1 MKDVIHHGLCLT
13 SSFLTLLKVATSD
26 FVTNSCGETWDSSCE
41 KSWVPV
47 HNQWV
52 PVKKKV
58 LVLDGK
64 CLGLSV
70 SRQSIWRQTP
80 KLFIIHSLPKKEIT
94 RTGYSTTKI
103 FKSISHSLH
112 PTGRIPWIILH
123 LWEFLCIGKAG
134 CKVTKSGSHF
144 VIYPTEK
151 CKPIVRSENITST
164 SAWLLLDKQVINK
177 AYKTRF
183 FKKRF

>member
-1 MKDVIHHGLCLT
+1 M
-13 SSFLTLLKVATSD
+13 
-26 FVTNSCGETWDSSCE
+26 
-41 KSWVPV
+41 
-47 HNQWV
+47 
-52 PVKKKV
+52 
-58 LVLDGK
+58 
-64 CLGLSV
+64 
-70 SRQSIWRQTP
+70 P

-134 CKVTKSGSHF
+134 CKVTKSVSHF

-151 CKPIVRSENITST
+151 WKPIVRSENITST

-177 AYKTRF
+177 ANKPDFLKNVFNWPVFLICLVLFLSHDHKPWLKTSQLKPNDNKGPVKWSEHYLVSISTWEILRQGWMRQPQHF
-183 FKKRF
+183 LNNCE